1 MKTSALLLSLTLFS
15 SGAALADR
23 YYTWVDENGQVR
35 HTLIRDGQPAPSP
48 QAPQQTQP
56 EASQPTAE
64 QSPASAEAAVPLVEP
79 EINAEAT
86 TPNQTLEVPAT
97 NDAQEVSKGERS
109 QSAPPVSQ
117 SKSSHREI
125 IDESTY
131 IDAAELEKR
140 GFVRDGDSRFYTWV
154 DTNGVMHTEEYN
166 PADAKSKAH
175 IQPLQPA
182 QVVADEQRIEK
193 ARLPEGA
200 DPFAADL
207 LGLNAPGAEQE
218 IDLIYDRCCENLVND
233 ERVELEFDDGEL
245 LEIRK
250 DEQGYNFGVGY
261 SLYRVVEIPEGSA
274 NRLLQLRAYAQP
286 DAFYPSVLVLDSDW
300 KPVRFLQDLLYIYEP
315 ENWFRYGYL
324 EGFLRV
330 KTKDEKYLVLLTTGA
345 DLKKRTVAEGV
356 ADKPVVIS
364 HSASGIL
371 HLAILPPE

>member
-35 HTLIRDGQPAPSP
+35 HALIRDGQPVPSP

-56 EASQPTAE
+56 EAPQPTAE
-64 QSPASAEAAVPLVEP
+64 KSPASAEAAVPPVEP

-97 NDAQEVSKGERS
+97 NDAQEVSEGERS

-117 SKSSHREI
+117 PKSSHREI

-166 PADAKSKAH
+166 PADAKSKEH

-200 DPFAADL
+200 DPIAADL
-207 LGLNAPGAEQE
+207 LGLNAPGAKQE

>member
-1 MKTSALLLSLTLFS
+1 MKKTALLLSLALFS
-15 SGAALADR
+15 SGSVLADR

-35 HTLIRDGQPAPSP
+35 HTLIRDGQPAASP
-48 QAPQQTQP
+48 QAQQQTLP
-56 EASQPTAE
+56 EAAQSTPE
-64 QSPASAEAAVPLVEP
+64 QSPTSTEAAAPPVEK

-86 TPNQTLEVPAT
+86 SSSQ
-97 NDAQEVSKGERS
+97 AQEVSVANDVQEVSKADS
-109 QSAPPVSQ
+109 PQPASPVSQ
-117 SKSSHREI
+117 SKSSQREI

-140 GFVRDGDSRFYTWV
+140 GFVREGDSRFYTWV

-175 IQPLQPA
+175 VQPLQPT

-193 ARLPEGA
+193 ASLPEGA

-207 LGLNAPGAEQE
+207 LGLNAPGAKQE
-218 IDLIYDRCCENLVND
+218 IDLIYERCCENLVND

-245 LEIRK
+245 LEIHK

-261 SLYRVVEIPEGSA
+261 SLYRVVEIPEGSV

-286 DAFYPSVLVLDSDW
+286 DAFYPSVLVLDSAW